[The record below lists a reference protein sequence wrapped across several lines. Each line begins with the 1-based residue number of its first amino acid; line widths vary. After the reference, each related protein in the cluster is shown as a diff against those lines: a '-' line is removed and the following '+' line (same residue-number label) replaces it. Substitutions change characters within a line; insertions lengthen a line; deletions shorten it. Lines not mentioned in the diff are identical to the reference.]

1 MKTDFSPKFTS
12 RTMVQIPDIPGYL
25 VVGVSDIDFRGGE
38 VEFQLLRSVIPDT
51 HIVVNDAKEKLL
63 NGCDVDIFSLGN
75 SGEKLDRIRLKNCK
89 YITQRLRLYSQ
100 NNDESLSK
108 LSLIMNYDSVE
119 YESYTS

>member
-1 MKTDFSPKFTS
+1 
-12 RTMVQIPDIPGYL
+12 MVQIPDIPAYL
-25 VVGVSDIDFRGGE
+25 VVSVSDIDFRGGE

-75 SGEKLDRIRLKNCK
+75 SGEKLDRIRLNNCK